1 MSSPRVVQSASWQS
15 ASWRIR
21 ELSSYQLGL
30 GFSRVSR
37 VSKVRVGIRI
47 SVRIRVSFS
56 NRVGIGLPNVE

>member
-1 MSSPRVVQSASWQS
+1 
-15 ASWRIR
+15 
-21 ELSSYQLGL
+21 
-30 GFSRVSR
+30 